1 MAYYIK
7 IKDDILKRDISD
19 GAKILYGELSRLSTK
34 EGYCFASNKYL
45 GELVNK
51 KERTIQ
57 NLLKELKENH
67 LIKIYIEN
75 INQRK
80 IFVQRWFF
88 L

>member
-1 MAYYIK
+1 MTYYIK
-7 IKDDILKRDISD
+7 IKDDIIKKDISD

-80 IFVQRWFF
+80 IYVQR
-88 L
+88 

>member
-19 GAKILYGELSRLSTK
+19 GAKILYGELNRLSSK

-45 GELVNK
+45 GDLVNK
-51 KERTIQ
+51 KERTVQ
-57 NLLKELKENH
+57 NLLKELKEDN
-67 LIKIYIEN
+67 LIKIYIKN

-80 IFVQRWFF
+80 IFVQR
-88 L
+88 

>member
-1 MAYYIK
+1 MEKEYYINIPSQIIENK
-7 IKDDILKRDISD
+7 NLSSSSKL
-19 GAKILYGELSRLSTK
+19 LYGELIRLSTK

-57 NLLKELKENH
+57 KLLKELKESN

-80 IFVQRWFF
+80 IYIQN
-88 L
+88 

>member
-7 IKDDILKRDISD
+7 IKDEILKRDISD

-51 KERTIQ
+51 KERTVQ
-57 NLLKELKENH
+57 NLLKELKENN
-67 LIKIYIEN
+67 LIKIYIES

-80 IFVQRWFF
+80 IYVQR
-88 L
+88 

>member
-57 NLLKELKENH
+57 KLLKELKENN

-80 IFVQRWFF
+80 IYIQR
-88 L
+88 

>member
-7 IKDDILKRDISD
+7 IKDEILKRDISD

-51 KERTIQ
+51 RERTIQ
-57 NLLKELKENH
+57 NLLKELKENN
-67 LIKIYIEN
+67 LIKIYIES

-80 IFVQRWFF
+80 IYVQQ
-88 L
+88 

>member
-19 GAKILYGELSRLSTK
+19 GAKILYGELNRLSTK
-34 EGYCFASNKYL
+34 EDYSFASNKYL

-51 KERTIQ
+51 RERTIQ
-57 NLLKELKENH
+57 NLLKELKENN
-67 LIKIYIEN
+67 LVKIYIES

-80 IFVQRWFF
+80 IYVQRWFF

>member
-1 MAYYIK
+1 MTYYIK
-7 IKDDILKRDISD
+7 IRDDIIKKDISD

-57 NLLKELKENH
+57 KLLKELKESN
-67 LIKIYIEN
+67 LIKIYIES

-80 IFVQRWFF
+80 IYVQK
-88 L
+88 

>member
-7 IKDDILKRDISD
+7 IKDDILRQNISD
-19 GAKILYGELSRLSTK
+19 GAKILYGELNRLSTK

-45 GELVNK
+45 GDLVNK
-51 KERTIQ
+51 KERTVQ
-57 NLLKELKENH
+57 NLLKELKENK

-80 IFVQRWFF
+80 IYVQR
-88 L
+88 

>member
-19 GAKILYGELSRLSTK
+19 GAKILYGELNRLSTK

-57 NLLKELKENH
+57 KLLKELKDNN

-80 IFVQRWFF
+80 IFVQR
-88 L
+88 

>member
-1 MAYYIK
+1 MTYYIK
-7 IKDDILKRDISD
+7 IKDDILKQDISD

-57 NLLKELKENH
+57 KLIKELKENN

-80 IFVQRWFF
+80 IYVQR
-88 L
+88 

>member
-7 IKDDILKRDISD
+7 IKDEILKRDISD

-51 KERTIQ
+51 RERTIQ
-57 NLLKELKENH
+57 NLLKELKENN
-67 LIKIYIEN
+67 LIKIYIES

-80 IFVQRWFF
+80 IYVQR
-88 L
+88 

>member
-1 MAYYIK
+1 MTYYIK
-7 IKDDILKRDISD
+7 IRDDILKQDLSD
-19 GAKILYGELSRLSTK
+19 GAKILYGELNRLSTK

-45 GELVNK
+45 GELANK

-57 NLLKELKENH
+57 NLLKELKANQ

-80 IFVQRWFF
+80 IYVQR
-88 L
+88 